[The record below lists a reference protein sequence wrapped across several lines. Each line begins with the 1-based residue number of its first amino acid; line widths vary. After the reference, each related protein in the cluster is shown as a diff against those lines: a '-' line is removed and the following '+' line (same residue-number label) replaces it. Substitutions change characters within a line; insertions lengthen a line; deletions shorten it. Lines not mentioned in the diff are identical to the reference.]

1 MPPPAH
7 PALARRIADLLRRS
21 VHHRHNEEVRAVVSL
36 RARDACE
43 YCLQPTSAPFNVEH
57 IIPPGRW
64 ADYIAGR
71 LRGVPPQPGRRGPH
85 HIDNYAWACPNCNNK
100 KGEEVA
106 RRGTA
111 GLVRL
116 FDPRYDHWPEHLVF
130 REDSRFLFIAGA
142 SSEGR
147 APELALALNESGPEG
162 PLGPRHVAIVERRY
176 PPRWA
181 RRAYGI

>member
-7 PALARRIADLLRRS
+7 LALTRRIADLLTRR
-21 VHHRHNEEVRAVVSL
+21 VHDRRNKEVRAVVSL

-43 YCLQPTSAPFNVEH
+43 YCLQSTSAPFNIEH
-57 IIPPGRW
+57 ITPPGRW
-64 ADYIAGR
+64 EDYIAGR

-100 KGEEVA
+100 KDEYIT
-106 RRGTA
+106 RWGTA
-111 GLVRL
+111 RLVRL
-116 FDPRYDHWPEHLVF
+116 FDPRYDHWPEHFVF

-142 SSEGR
+142 SPEGR
-147 APELALALNESGPEG
+147 ATELALAFNESGSEG
-162 PLGPRHVAIVERRY
+162 PLGPSHVAIVEWRY